1 MTRRQEQKKIARCH
15 SPLLRIAGKPVE
27 DQGKLYGMKSHDR
40 NELILTTLNVEK
52 LTIMKG
58 NILALLCKLTQLL
71 SSSFFDLIV
80 HLLIHLPYEARVGG
94 LVQYHW
100 MYSFERFLHSLK
112 NKVKN
117 KARVEAS
124 ICEAYLVEE
133 TSTFASFYYL
143 DKIETRRTRIPR
155 NVDSGEGSS
164 STPPISTS
172 NYPGRPCGKVI
183 SYFLDQIDL
192 EVAHLYVL
200 LNCEH
205 VESYL
210 HIYTEF
216 LRELNPTASDAE
228 IDSDISSTFPT
239 WFKQYVLNSEN
250 NIQDSLL
257 VNLAWGPKRKVESWP
272 MYIINGYKFH
282 TIV

>member
-1 MTRRQEQKKIARCH
+1 ME
-15 SPLLRIAGKPVE
+15 
-27 DQGKLYGMKSHDR
+27 
-40 NELILTTLNVEK
+40 
-52 LTIMKG
+52 G
-58 NILALLCKLTQLL
+58 NILVLLCKLEQIFMPT
-71 SSSFFDLIV
+71 FFDLME
-80 HLLIHLPYEARVGG
+80 HLPIHLVYGARVGG
-94 LVQYHW
+94 LVQYRW
-100 MYSFERFLHSLK
+100 MYPFERYKTSNHLYTITLYMLT
-112 NKVKN
+112 NVKN

-133 TSTFASFYYL
+133 TSTFASFYYPN
-143 DKIETRRTRIPR
+143 KIETRRTRIPH

-164 STPPISTS
+164 SIPPIS
-172 NYPGRPCGKVI
+172 I
-183 SYFLDQIDL
+183 F
-192 EVAHLYVL
+192 
-200 LNCEH
+200 

>member
-1 MTRRQEQKKIARCH
+1 M
-15 SPLLRIAGKPVE
+15 
-27 DQGKLYGMKSHDR
+27 
-40 NELILTTLNVEK
+40 LNVEK
-52 LTIMKG
+52 LIVMEG
-58 NILALLCKLTQLL
+58 NIHVLVCKLEQLFPQT
-71 SSSFFDLIV
+71 FFDSM
-80 HLLIHLPYEARVGG
+80 EA
-94 LVQYHW
+94 VQYRW
-100 MYSFERFLHSLK
+100 MYPFERFLHSLK

-117 KARVEAS
+117 KARVDAS
-124 ICEAYLVEE
+124 ICEAYLLEE
-133 TSTFASFYYL
+133 TST
-143 DKIETRRTRIPR
+143 TRIPH

-164 STPPISTS
+164 STPPISIF
-172 NYPGRPCGKVI
+172 NYLRRPGGKVI
-183 SYFLDQIDL
+183 TYFLDHVDL
-192 EVAHLYVL
+192 EDATAHLYIL

-205 VESYL
+205 VEPYL
-210 HIYTEF
+210 DIYIEF
-216 LRELNPTASDAE
+216 IRELNPTTLGVE